1 VGQYQK
7 GKANL
12 GFTEARDS
20 EWQWH
25 QLGYMQV
32 CTSLQTDNH
41 ASTSTL
47 SFLHAGRP
55 SCRPTNSVKALK
67 ARRIYTHPTDNITIF
82 NLVTAISISG
92 YSKTTR
98 PNLMKLSAAIICCP
112 TNMIYSQS
120 MHALLAFS
128 ALMLLV
134 GRQKGHPACTKLSG
148 GVLEWL
154 SVWS

>member
-47 SFLHAGRP
+47 SFLHAGCP

-67 ARRIYTHPTDNITIF
+67 ARRIYTHPTENITIF
-82 NLVTAISISG
+82 
-92 YSKTTR
+92 
-98 PNLMKLSAAIICCP
+98 LSQRSAYLDTHKP
-112 TNMIYSQS
+112 HVQTSQNY
-120 MHALLAFS
+120 L
-128 ALMLLV
+128 
-134 GRQKGHPACTKLSG
+134 QQ
-148 GVLEWL
+148 L
-154 SVWS
+154 SVVQRT